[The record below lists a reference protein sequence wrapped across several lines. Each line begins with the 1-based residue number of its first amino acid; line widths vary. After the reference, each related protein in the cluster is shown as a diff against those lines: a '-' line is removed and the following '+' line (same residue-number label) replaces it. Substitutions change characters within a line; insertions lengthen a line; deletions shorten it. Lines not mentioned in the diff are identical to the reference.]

1 MTNMSVGERVTV
13 MVRST
18 VQEPGAAAPGEH
30 SVQTDAAAGLGRI
43 EAAVDTAR
51 SGTPAA
57 PDSAQFLVALALLRQ
72 MREQLAGWEPEL
84 IDAARASGASWAQLA
99 PALGVASR
107 QAAERRAL
115 RLRPGADQAVT
126 TGDQRVTAERDRR
139 AGIRAVDAYARDH
152 SADLRVLAAQMGGLT
167 GLPQAAD
174 APLAALHEALGGAD
188 AAALLA
194 PLLDARAHLGYGH
207 EQLAA
212 RIDAISGAAESARA
226 DAQEARRR

>member
-1 MTNMSVGERVTV
+1 

-18 VQEPGAAAPGEH
+18 GPGAAAPGENA
-30 SVQTDAAAGLGRI
+30 VPTDAAAGLERI

-51 SGTPAA
+51 SGPAG

-72 MREQLAGWEPEL
+72 VREQLAGWEPEL
-84 IDAARASGASWAQLA
+84 IDAARANGASWAQLA

-115 RLRPGADQAVT
+115 RLRPGTDQAAT

-152 SADLRVLAAQMGGLT
+152 SADLRVLAAQVGGVT

-174 APLAALHEALGGAD
+174 EPMAALHRALGGAD
-188 AAALLA
+188 AAALLT
-194 PLLDARAHLGYGH
+194 PLRDARAHLGAGH
-207 EQLAA
+207 EHLAE
-212 RIDAISGAAESARA
+212 RIDALSVGAESARA
-226 DAQEARRR
+226 DAQARRR

>member
-1 MTNMSVGERVTV
+1 

-18 VQEPGAAAPGEH
+18 GPEPGAAAPGGDSGRTE
-30 SVQTDAAAGLGRI
+30 AATGLRRI
-43 EAAVDTAR
+43 EAAVDSAR
-51 SGTPAA
+51 AGASAR

-115 RLRPGADQAVT
+115 RLRPGADHAAT
-126 TGDQRVTAERDRR
+126 TGDQRVSAERDRR
-139 AGIRAVDAYARDH
+139 AGIRAVDAYARDR
-152 SADLRVLAAQMGGLT
+152 STDLRVLAAQIGGLT
-167 GLPQAAD
+167 GLPHGAD
-174 APLAALHEALGGAD
+174 APMAALLEALGGAD
-188 AAALLA
+188 AAALLG
-194 PLLDARAHLGYGH
+194 PLLDTRAHLGDGH

-212 RIDAISGAAESARA
+212 RIDAISDGAETARA
-226 DAQEARRR
+226 DARAQRRDGNRAG

>member
-1 MTNMSVGERVTV
+1 

-18 VQEPGAAAPGEH
+18 GPGAAAPGEH
-30 SVQTDAAAGLGRI
+30 TGQTEAAAGLERI
-43 EAAVDTAR
+43 EAAIDTAR
-51 SGTPAA
+51 SEPAG

-72 MREQLAGWEPEL
+72 VREQLAGWEPEL
-84 IDAARASGASWAQLA
+84 IDAARANGASWAQLA

-115 RLRPGADQAVT
+115 RLRPGTDHSAT

-152 SADLRVLAAQMGGLT
+152 SADLRVLAAQVGGVT
-167 GLPQAAD
+167 GLPQAAR
-174 APLAALHEALGGAD
+174 APMAALHEALGGTD

-194 PLLDARAHLGYGH
+194 PLLAARAHLGDGH
-207 EQLAA
+207 EQLTEQ
-212 RIDAISGAAESARA
+212 IDALSGGAESARSE
-226 DAQEARRR
+226 AQARRR

>member
-1 MTNMSVGERVTV
+1 
-13 MVRST
+13 MVRAT
-18 VQEPGAAAPGEH
+18 GPGAAAPGE
-30 SVQTDAAAGLGRI
+30 QAGLPTEAAAGLERI
-43 EAAVDTAR
+43 EAAVGSAR
-51 SGTPAA
+51 SGPSG

-115 RLRPGADQAVT
+115 RLRPGADQSAT

-139 AGIRAVDAYARDH
+139 AGVRAVDAYARDH
-152 SADLRVLAAQMGGLT
+152 AADLRVLAAQVGGVT
-167 GLPQAAD
+167 GLPRSAD

-188 AAALLA
+188 AAALLG
-194 PLLDARAHLGYGH
+194 PLLAARAHLGDGH
-207 EQLAA
+207 EHLTE
-212 RIDAISGAAESARA
+212 RIDAISGGAESARA
-226 DAQEARRR
+226 DARARRR